1 MGEKRSELREFYETT
16 TSVRSLDGLKGSGG
30 VGSDS
35 MEAMAEADSVCA
47 PFDTPEASPHG

>member
-1 MGEKRSELREFYETT
+1 MGEKRSELGEFYETT
-16 TSVRSLDGLKGSGG
+16 ASARRLDGLKGSGG